1 MNGTREAILGEIRR
15 ILADELEF
23 HGPVELEHALAT
35 DLRVDSLGAIV
46 LAVALEDRF
55 RVKLTSIEAA
65 SAVSVGDLVDVVE
78 RALREERAS
87 EGAQDSRGRPL
98 T

>member
-1 MNGTREAILGEIRR
+1 MNETREAILGEIRR
-15 ILADELEF
+15 ILADDLDF
-23 HGPVELEHALAT
+23 HGPIEMEHALAT
-35 DLRVDSLGAIV
+35 DLRVDSLGAVV

-65 SAVSVGDLVDVVE
+65 STVSVGDLVDVVE
-78 RALREERAS
+78 RALSEERAA
-87 EGAQDSRGRPL
+87 EGPQDPSGMPL